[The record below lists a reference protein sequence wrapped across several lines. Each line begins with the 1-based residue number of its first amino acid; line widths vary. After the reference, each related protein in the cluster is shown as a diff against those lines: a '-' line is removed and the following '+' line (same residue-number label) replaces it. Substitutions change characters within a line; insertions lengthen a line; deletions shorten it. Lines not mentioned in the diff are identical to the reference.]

1 MKKILLLYSLFFA
14 LSISTILAQIGNDSL
29 MKFTDGLEPVILLN
43 QKRLINWQSVAKTV
57 KLNQFKAVI
66 NSNEVQSLELKQ
78 NLFIQQAEIM
88 VIRDGDMIA
97 KNFWQKGQPDPLNN
111 FAQLIKEGDRYII
124 EFTLTV
130 QTNNGEIVTLKNKP
144 VFNFPLQ

>member
-14 LSISTILAQIGNDSL
+14 LSIRSILAQIGNDSL
-29 MKFTDGLEPVILLN
+29 MKFTDSLEPVILLN

-57 KLNQFKAVI
+57 KLNQFKAGI
-66 NSNEVQSLELKQ
+66 NSNEIQSLGLKQ

-97 KNFWQKGQPDPLNN
+97 KAFWQKGQPDPLNN
-111 FAQLIKEGDRYII
+111 FTQLIKKGDRYII

-144 VFNFPLQ
+144 VFNLPLQ